1 MSFSRA
7 SLSDRIV
14 SAIKASFRFVSKAYG
29 LGGWRSK
36 ALLPIPFLALP
47 AMAEPVTLLA
57 FGDSLT
63 QGYGLS
69 EQDGFVPTLE
79 AWLQARGADVIV
91 INGGVSGDTTAGG
104 AARIAWSLT
113 PDVDAVLVALGG
125 NDLLRGIDP
134 AETRAN
140 LDRILTEIG
149 ARGLPALLVGMQ
161 ATGNYGTSFKDAFD
175 AIYPELAETHAVPL
189 FGQFLQGLVDLDDRQ
204 AALRDYFQPDATHPN
219 AAGVALIVE
228 RMGPAVLEIVSE
240 STGN

>member
-1 MSFSRA
+1 M
-7 SLSDRIV
+7 
-14 SAIKASFRFVSKAYG
+14 KESFRFVSKAYG
-29 LGGWRSK
+29 LAGGLSK
-36 ALLPIPFLALP
+36 ALLPVPFLALP

-79 AWLQARGADVIV
+79 AWLQAEGADVIV

-113 PDVDAVLVALGG
+113 PEVDAVLVALGG

-140 LDRILTEIG
+140 LDAILTEIG
-149 ARGLPALLVGMQ
+149 ARDLPTLLVGME
-161 ATGNYGTSFKDAFD
+161 ATGNYGESFKAEFD
-175 AIYPELAETHAVPL
+175 AIYPELAEAHGVPL
-189 FGQFLQGLVDLDDRQ
+189 FGQFLQGLVDIEDRQ
-204 AALRDYFQPDATHPN
+204 AALRDYLQPDATHPN
-219 AAGVALIVE
+219 AEGVALIVE
-228 RMGPAVLEIVSE
+228 RMGPAVLDLVARAA
-240 STGN
+240 TD